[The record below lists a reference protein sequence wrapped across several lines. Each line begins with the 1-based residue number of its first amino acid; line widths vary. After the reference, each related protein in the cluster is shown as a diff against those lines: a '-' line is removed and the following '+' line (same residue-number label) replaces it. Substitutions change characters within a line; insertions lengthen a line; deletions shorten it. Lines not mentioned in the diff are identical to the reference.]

1 MYLVGGIH
9 CQRYLTKENIIEV
22 ITLSTST
29 AYLVWVT
36 MWDSSGWEEMIAGS
50 FLLQVFVSILISA
63 IALFFAWIEMTL
75 MLGRRPSIGKYT
87 YMSIQVIGK
96 YKG

>member
-1 MYLVGGIH
+1 MYIFFNNINNIPNNHPQSVAGA
-9 CQRYLTKENIIEV
+9 QKYLSLYN
-22 ITLSTST
+22 
-29 AYLVWVT
+29 Y
-36 MWDSSGWEEMIAGS
+36 MNNYF

-96 YKG
+96 YWVDNIAL